1 VFCLVWFWSGLC
13 VAISCPFRS
22 SGCGEVS
29 GSEER
34 REEGCFRLQA
44 DELVVAAEVVA
55 VSEEKVEES
64 ASA

>member
-1 VFCLVWFWSGLC
+1 
-13 VAISCPFRS
+13 
-22 SGCGEVS
+22 VS